1 MVNIHNILL
10 WLNAGMETPA
20 LMVNDILNNALLHSS
35 PHISQSV
42 QGVGMQPPKCEKFP
56 LFGKESPH
64 RGEPFDRFLEFLWAF
79 ILLFAP

>member
-42 QGVGMQPPKCEKFP
+42 QGVGMQPQNVKNFHFLVKSRLTGVNP
-56 LFGKESPH
+56 LTDF
-64 RGEPFDRFLEFLWAF
+64 
-79 ILLFAP
+79 